1 MTVKQLKELLNQFDE
16 NMDVCLA
23 KRHRKN
29 PQWASEIGRIELM
42 KLDPYLDNDYAEAQD
57 IVVIAISGEIG
68 EVYTD

>member
-1 MTVKQLKELLNQFDE
+1 MTVKELKELLGKFDDG
-16 NMDVCLA
+16 MQVCLA
-23 KRHRKN
+23 NRSRKN
-29 PQWASEIGRIELM
+29 PQWASEIGRIEKL

>member
-1 MTVKQLKELLNQFDE
+1 MTVKELMEQLSQFDE
-16 NMDVCLA
+16 NMNVCMA
-23 KRHRKN
+23 KRSRKN